1 MIRKLFL
8 YLFLCSVNLQLISQN
23 EESMPDVSA
32 ENWLA
37 GSFTYSI
44 NNKWKLSFQEQVRF
58 KYTTNPLD
66 RILTQIELENS
77 SKNKKENFQFDWGLA
92 FRHYY
97 RSNQDEPSLAFNQL
111 TRFHYFTSYNW
122 KFNRFEYEQ
131 RIQFQKRRERF
142 PDTNKHVGEVR
153 KYWRLKSSFAYNIKN
168 WKLDPKLGVEFFLR
182 SFDHPSGQHNKYRI
196 SLGTKKKLSKN
207 HYLVFKYMFEK
218 EYKSWNPNVVH
229 MLSIKYNFKKVNY
242 TKKFKEKLKE
252 E

>member
-1 MIRKLFL
+1 MRKLLL

-44 NNKWKLSFQEQVRF
+44 NNKWKISFQEQVRF
-58 KYTTNPLD
+58 KYTVNPLD
-66 RILTQIELENS
+66 RVLTQIELENS

-97 RSNQDEPSLAFNQL
+97 KSNQDETSLTFNQL
-111 TRFHYFTSYNW
+111 TRFHYFTSYHW

-182 SFDHPSGQHNKYRI
+182 SFDHPGGQHNKYRI

-242 TKKFKEKLKE
+242 TKKFKEELDH
-252 E
+252 